1 MQCCAG
7 AATAGGELAA
17 LAAELQR
24 ARPAAAAGAELLMGE
39 AARVAVLWE
48 EQWHALLPA
57 TQVPCPAARR

>member
-1 MQCCAG
+1 MQICAG

-24 ARPAAAAGAELLMGE
+24 ARPAAAAGAELLMCE

-48 EQWHALLPA
+48 EQWHALLQE
-57 TQVPCPAARR
+57 TQVHCLVAQ